1 MASRVTPDAP
11 WLVEA
16 AGQHHERLDGTGY
29 PGGLRELQ
37 IKPLIRLLSVCDV
50 YAAMCQPRAY
60 RAALGMRTALTDVLL
75 LAENGGLDRNYA
87 EQLLH
92 LSFYPIGSAVEL
104 SDGTLG
110 VVIATHPGLQDLNTP
125 ARPVVAL
132 LTDAQ
137 GQLLPGPRHVNL
149 AEVGGRSILRSLTTA
164 ERANAWAGAMWSW
177 WAASEGGGM
186 FLSRNYLTATR
197 HPWSCLVFVLPL
209 LLAYEAGVLVLG
221 LDQPA
226 AAAQRRHVWLR
237 WVLASMGLR
246 HLLWAPS
253 LLVVVLLL
261 WSCRR
266 LGDRPGDGVGVWV
279 GMTAESGI
287 FALTLWGG
295 CLAMAPLL
303 YRLGVQ
309 LNAQARPEPAMQQLL
324 CFIGAGI
331 TRKRCFVWVLFS
343 SLRWLLERI
352 DIPWPGA
359 GTLAALVS
367 ALLFSAAHNLGPY
380 GEDFQPFVFAFRV
393 AAGLYFVLLY
403 QIRGF
408 GIAVGAHTGYDVL
421 VGMLAEF

>member
-1 MASRVTPDAP
+1 M
-11 WLVEA
+11 
-16 AGQHHERLDGTGY
+16 
-29 PGGLRELQ
+29 
-37 IKPLIRLLSVCDV
+37 LLS
-50 YAAMCQPRAY
+50 RK
-60 RAALGMRTALTDVLL
+60 
-75 LAENGGLDRNYA
+75 
-87 EQLLH
+87 
-92 LSFYPIGSAVEL
+92 
-104 SDGTLG
+104 
-110 VVIATHPGLQDLNTP
+110 
-125 ARPVVAL
+125 
-132 LTDAQ
+132 
-137 GQLLPGPRHVNL
+137 
-149 AEVGGRSILRSLTTA
+149 
-164 ERANAWAGAMWSW
+164 
-177 WAASEGGGM
+177 
-186 FLSRNYLTATR
+186 YLTATR

-221 LDQPA
+221 LDQPELLRNGA
-226 AAAQRRHVWLR
+226 DVWLR

-266 LGDRPGDGVGVWV
+266 LSDRPSDGVGVWV
-279 GMTAESGI
+279 GMTTESAV

-295 CLAMAPLL
+295 CRAMAPLL

-309 LNAQARPEPAMQQLL
+309 LNAQVRPEPAMQQLL

-331 TRKRCFVWVLFS
+331 YEESLFRLLLFS
-343 SLRWLLERI
+343 GLAWMLARI

-403 QIRGF
+403 QLRGF

-421 VGMLAEF
+421 VGLLAEF